1 MADASEVSVSN
12 IFNEQI
18 KTAIKNVRKVSNRR
32 PDVKQSII
40 IFQKHFASSL
50 NENDSVSCIT

>member
-40 IFQKHFASSL
+40 MFQKHFASSL
-50 NENDSVSCIT
+50 NENDSDSYIT

>member
-18 KTAIKNVRKVSNRR
+18 KSAIKNVRKISNRR

-40 IFQKHFASSL
+40 MFQKNFASSL
-50 NENDSVSCIT
+50 NENDSVSYIT

>member
-12 IFNEQI
+12 IFNEKI

-40 IFQKHFASSL
+40 MFQKHFASSL
-50 NENDSVSCIT
+50 NENDSVSYIT